1 MQIHKAV
8 RCFCFMALAL
18 LIVGLHSVS
27 AQTAQSKT
35 GTLRGQVAD
44 PSGAVIP
51 NAMVKAI
58 SAAGQTTTAT
68 SKAAGVYA
76 IRGLTAGTY
85 SVTVTAPGFASFHAQ
100 NVVVARGRSTLL
112 NIALSIQVEQQ
123 QVTVSDESQTVS
135 TSPGGNANEIVIQG
149 KDLDALSDDPDELLN
164 ELQALAG
171 PSAGPNGGEIY
182 IDGFTGGQLPPKSS
196 IREIRINQNP
206 FSAQF
211 DRLGYG
217 RIEIFTKPGTDKLH
231 GQLGSRGNDSA
242 FNSRNPLLIGPE
254 PAYHSY
260 DVDGNIGGHLSKDAS
275 YFFSAFARN
284 HQSVQVVDAA
294 DPSSITTL
302 NPDGTLLN
310 EPFNNP
316 SSRIDASPR
325 IDLQLGRANTLTLR
339 YDFFRLAD
347 TNQGVGETS
356 LPLQAY
362 NTHNLEHEFQ
372 LSDSLVL
379 SRNVVD
385 DIRFQYRRIRSQQVA
400 QNSSPTVTVQGA
412 FTDGGSNSGT
422 VEDSQDDFEL
432 QNYFATASGNHSW
445 NFGGRLRAYDDTN
458 FTNAGTNGA
467 YIFQSTAD
475 YLTRAPQKYTVTV
488 VKKYTARVML
498 LDAALFY
505 QDDWKVNSHFTFSYG
520 LRWESQNRISDKSDW
535 APRVSVAYALGHA
548 TRRQPSKTVL
558 RAGYGW
564 FYQRFTV
571 PNSFDSTAGTPYITT
586 AIHQNGVNQV
596 GYTVTDPAGYQ
607 ETSPGIAIKPPNP
620 TSNESAL
627 TQYSIARGFHAAND
641 MQAAVG
647 IDRQVTKNITGNI
660 TYLYSRGVHQY
671 LSNNVGAAPFPTVA
685 LGTYPSEPL
694 PAASKNLMQYQSGGV
709 YRQNQIILTGTAH
722 YRRFSFFG
730 FYIYNNAKG
739 DTSGVTYVP
748 SVAQEPGFDYGRTSF
763 DIHNRINIIGNISA
777 PYGFQVSPFF
787 GYNSGTPYNITIGS
801 DLTGNNQFNAR
812 PTFADPARCGTSAQ
826 YVSTPYGCLDANPIG
841 TGEKIIP
848 YGFGTGPSNVGLN
861 LHISKIIGIGQRV
874 TGGPGSGPGGP
885 PPPPPG
891 GGPGGLG
898 PGGLSTRPAGPGKMD
913 ATVLRRYNLTFAVMF
928 TNVFN
933 HQNLGTPNGTLT
945 SPPSLRFKS
954 QSLATGP
961 FTPPEGGNRSIFLEA
976 HFNF

>member
-1 MQIHKAV
+1 MKIPTPI
-8 RCFCFMALAL
+8 RCFCFLVLAL
-18 LIVGLHSVS
+18 LIVGLSSLS
-27 AQTAQSKT
+27 AQTSQSKT

-44 PSGAVIP
+44 PSGAMVP
-51 NAMVKAI
+51 NATVSAI
-58 SAAGQTTTAT
+58 SVTRQTTTAI
-68 SKAAGVYA
+68 SNAAGVYTM
-76 IRGLTAGTY
+76 RGLTAGTY
-85 SVTVTAPGFASFHAQ
+85 NVTVTAPGFASFHAQ
-100 NVVVARGRSTLL
+100 NVIVAIDRSTQL
-112 NIALSIQVEQQ
+112 NVALSIQVEQQ

-135 TSPGGNANEIVIQG
+135 TSPNNNANAIIIQG

-196 IREIRINQNP
+196 IREIRINQNQ

-260 DVDGNIGGHLSKDAS
+260 DLDGNIGGPFSKNAS

-284 HQSVQVVDAA
+284 HQSVQVVDAV
-294 DPSSITTL
+294 DPSSITAS

-316 SSRIDASPR
+316 SSRIDDSPR

-372 LSDSLVL
+372 LSDSLVW

-400 QNSSPTVTVQGA
+400 QNASPTVTVQGA

-422 VEDSQDDFEL
+422 VEDNQDDFEL
-432 QNYFATASGNHSW
+432 QNYFAAAKGNHSL
-445 NFGGRLRAYDDTN
+445 NFGGRLRAYDDSN

-475 YLTRAPQKYTVTV
+475 YLARAPQKYTVTV
-488 VKKYTARVML
+488 VKNYTARVML
-498 LDAALFY
+498 FDAALFY
-505 QDDWKVNSHFTFSYG
+505 QDDWKVNPRFTFSYG
-520 LRWESQNRISDKSDW
+520 LRWESQNRIRDKSDW
-535 APRVSVAYALGHA
+535 APRISFAYALGHG
-548 TRRQPSKTVL
+548 TRRQPTKTVL

-571 PNSFDSTAGTPYITT
+571 PNSFDSTAGTPYVIT

-596 GYTVTDPAGYQ
+596 GYTVTDPTGYQ

-627 TQYSIARGFHAAND
+627 TQYSIAKGFHAAND
-641 MQAAVG
+641 MQAAMG
-647 IDRQVTKNITGNI
+647 IDRQVAKNITGNI

-671 LSNNVGAAPFPTVA
+671 L
-685 LGTYPSEPL
+685 
-694 PAASKNLMQYQSGGV
+694 
-709 YRQNQIILTGTAH
+709 
-722 YRRFSFFG
+722 
-730 FYIYNNAKG
+730 AKG
-739 DTSGVTYVP
+739 
-748 SVAQEPGFDYGRTSF
+748 
-763 DIHNRINIIGNISA
+763 I
-777 PYGFQVSPFF
+777 
-787 GYNSGTPYNITIGS
+787 
-801 DLTGNNQFNAR
+801 
-812 PTFADPARCGTSAQ
+812 
-826 YVSTPYGCLDANPIG
+826 
-841 TGEKIIP
+841 
-848 YGFGTGPSNVGLN
+848 
-861 LHISKIIGIGQRV
+861 
-874 TGGPGSGPGGP
+874 
-885 PPPPPG
+885 
-891 GGPGGLG
+891 
-898 PGGLSTRPAGPGKMD
+898 
-913 ATVLRRYNLTFAVMF
+913 
-928 TNVFN
+928 
-933 HQNLGTPNGTLT
+933 
-945 SPPSLRFKS
+945 
-954 QSLATGP
+954 
-961 FTPPEGGNRSIFLEA
+961 
-976 HFNF
+976 

>member
-1 MQIHKAV
+1 MRSHYAV
-8 RCFCFMALAL
+8 LRSCYLAL
-18 LIVGLHSVS
+18 IFSIVGLCSLS
-27 AQTAQSKT
+27 AQSNTAT
-35 GTLRGQVAD
+35 IRGRIVD
-44 PSGAVIP
+44 PSSAVIP
-51 NAMVKAI
+51 NAIVSAT
-58 SAAGQTTTAT
+58 SAAGHTTTAT
-68 SKAAGVYA
+68 SNAAGAYVV
-76 IRGLTAGTY
+76 RQLTPGLY
-85 SVTVTAPGFASFHAQ
+85 NVKITAPGFAPFQ
-100 NVVVARGRSTLL
+100 ARHIAVLAGQAKHL
-112 NIALSIQVEQQ
+112 NAALAVQVEQQ
-123 QVTVSDESQTVS
+123 EVTVNAESRTVS
-135 TSPGGNANEIVIQG
+135 ISPDSNANAIVIKG
-149 KDLDALSDDPDELLN
+149 KDLDALSDDPDELLS

-231 GQLGSRGNDSA
+231 GQVGSRGNDSA
-242 FNSRNPLLIGPE
+242 FNSRNPLLTVPE
-254 PAYHSY
+254 PSYHSY
-260 DVDGNIGGHLSKDAS
+260 DVDGNVGGPLSKDAS

-284 HQSVQVVDAA
+284 HQSVQVVVAA
-294 DPSSITTL
+294 DPSSITAS
-302 NPDGTLLN
+302 NPNGTLLN

-385 DIRFQYRRIRSQQVA
+385 DIRFQYRRIRSQQIA

-412 FTDGGSNSGT
+412 FTDGGSSSGT
-422 VEDSQDDFEL
+422 VEDNQDDFEL
-432 QNYFATASGNHSW
+432 QNYFAAAKGNHSL

-475 YLTRAPQKYTVTV
+475 YLARAPQKYTVTV
-488 VKKYTARVML
+488 VKKYTARVLL

-505 QDDWKVNSHFTFSYG
+505 QDDWKVNPRFTFSYG
-520 LRWESQNRISDKSDW
+520 LRWESQNRIDDKSDW
-535 APRVSVAYALGHA
+535 APRVSFAYALGHG
-548 TRRQPSKTVL
+548 TRRQPAKTVL

-620 TSNESAL
+620 TSSESAL
-627 TQYSIARGFHAAND
+627 TQYSIANGFHAAND

-647 IDRQVTKNITGNI
+647 IDRQVAKNITGNI

-671 LSNNVGAAPFPTVA
+671 LTNNIGAAPFPTVA

-722 YRRFSFFG
+722 YRRFSLFG

-748 SVAQEPGFDYGRTSF
+748 SVAQDPGFDYGRTSF

-787 GYNSGTPYNITIGS
+787 GYSSGTPYNITIGS

-812 PTFADPARCGTSAQ
+812 PTFADPARCGTAAQ

-861 LHISKIIGIGQRV
+861 LHISKVIGIGPRA
-874 TGGPGSGPGGP
+874 TGEPGGEPGGP

-891 GGPGGLG
+891 GSPGGLG
-898 PGGLSTRPAGPGKMD
+898 PGGLSSGPAGPGKMD
-913 ATVLRRYNLTFAVMF
+913 ATVFRRYNLTFAVMF
-928 TNVFN
+928 TNIFN
-933 HQNLGTPNGTLT
+933 NQNLGTPNGTLI

>member
-1 MQIHKAV
+1 MRSYYAV
-8 RCFCFMALAL
+8 LRSCYLAL
-18 LIVGLHSVS
+18 MLLLVGLLSLS
-27 AQTAQSKT
+27 AQTVEVNT
-35 GTLRGQVAD
+35 GTIRGRVVD

-51 NAMVKAI
+51 NATVSATSAAGNSTTATSNAAGAYIVRGLMPGAYSVTAAAPGFAPFRAQTVAV
-58 SAAGQTTTAT
+58 AAGQT
-68 SKAAGVYA
+68 KQ
-76 IRGLTAGTY
+76 LN
-85 SVTVTAPGFASFHAQ
+85 FALA
-100 NVVVARGRSTLL
+100 
-112 NIALSIQVEQQ
+112 IQVEEQE
-123 QVTVSDESQTVS
+123 VTVNDESWSVS
-135 TSPGGNANEIVIQG
+135 ISPDSNANAIVIQG

-171 PSAGPNGGEIY
+171 PSAGPNGGELY

-217 RIEIFTKPGTDKLH
+217 RIEIFTKPGTDRLH
-231 GQLGSRGNDSA
+231 GQFGSRGNDSV
-242 FNSRNPLLIGPE
+242 FNSRNPLLTGPE
-254 PAYHSY
+254 PGYSSY
-260 DVDGNIGGHLSKDAS
+260 DLDGNVGGPVSKNAS

-294 DPSSITTL
+294 DPSSITAS
-302 NPDGTLLN
+302 NPNGTLLN
-310 EPFNNP
+310 EPVNNP

-339 YDFFRLAD
+339 YDFFRVENS
-347 TNQGVGETS
+347 NQGVGGTS
-356 LPLQAY
+356 LPSQVY
-362 NTHNLEHEFQ
+362 NSHNLEHEFQ

-379 SRNVVD
+379 SRNVFD

-400 QNSSPTVTVQGA
+400 QNTSPTVTVQGA

-422 VEDSQDDFEL
+422 VDDSQDDFEL
-432 QNYFATASGNHSW
+432 QNYFAAAKGSHSL
-445 NFGGRLRAYDDTN
+445 NFGGRLRAYDDSN

-467 YIFQSTAD
+467 YIFQSTAE
-475 YLTRAPQKYTVTV
+475 YLARTPQKYTVNV
-488 VKKYTARVML
+488 VKSYTARVTL
-498 LDAALFY
+498 FDAALFY
-505 QDDWKVNSHFTFSYG
+505 QDDWKVNPRFTFSYG

-535 APRVSVAYALGHA
+535 APRVSFAYALGHA
-548 TRRQPSKTVL
+548 NRRQPTKTVL

-571 PNSFDSTAGTPYITT
+571 PNGFASTAGTPYITT
-586 AIHQNGVNQV
+586 AIHQNGVNQI
-596 GYTVTDPAGYQ
+596 GYTVTDPTGYV

-620 TSNESAL
+620 TSSQSAL
-627 TQYSIARGFHAAND
+627 TQYSVANDFHAAND

-647 IDRQVTKNITGNI
+647 IDRQIAKRITGNI

-671 LSNNVGAAPFPTVA
+671 LTNNIGAAPFPTTA
-685 LGTYPSEPL
+685 LGTYPSEL
-694 PAASKNLMQYQSGGV
+694 IPAASENLMQYQSGGV
-709 YRQNQIILTGTAH
+709 YRENQVILTGSAH
-722 YRRFSFFG
+722 YNRFSVFG
-730 FYIYNNAKG
+730 FYIYSNAKG

-748 SVAQEPGFDYGRTSF
+748 SIAQDPGFDYGRTSF

-777 PYGFQVSPFF
+777 PYGFQLSPFF

-812 PTFADPARCGTSAQ
+812 PTFTGPANCGASAR
-826 YVSTPYGCLDANPIG
+826 YVSTPYGCLDANPVG
-841 TGEKIIP
+841 TNEKIIP
-848 YGFGTGPSNVGLN
+848 YGLGTGPSGVGLN
-861 LHISKIIGIGQRV
+861 LHISKVIGIGPRV
-874 TGGPGSGPGGP
+874 TSGPGGEPGGP

-898 PGGLSTRPAGPGKMD
+898 PGGLSSGPAGPGKMD
-913 ATVLRRYNLTFAVMF
+913 ATVPRRYSLTLAVMF
-928 TNVFN
+928 TNLFN

-954 QSLATGP
+954 QSLAAGP
-961 FTPPEGGNRSIFLEA
+961 FAPPEGGNRSIFLEA

>member
-1 MQIHKAV
+1 MQIHQAV
-8 RCFCFMALAL
+8 RCFCFLILAL
-18 LIVGLHSVS
+18 LIVGLHSVP
-27 AQTAQSKT
+27 AQTGRRNP

-51 NAMVKAI
+51 NAIVKVI
-58 SAAGQTTTAT
+58 STTGQTTTAT
-68 SKAAGVYA
+68 SNATGTYA
-76 IRGLTAGTY
+76 MRGLATGIY
-85 SVTVTAPGFASFHAQ
+85 SVTVTAPGFAPFQAQ
-100 NVVVARGRSTLL
+100 NVVVVRGQSTEL
-112 NIALSIQVEQQ
+112 NFALSIQVEQQ
-123 QVTVSDESQTVS
+123 QVTVSDESQAVS
-135 TSPGGNANEIVIQG
+135 TSPSRNANAIVIQG

-182 IDGFTGGQLPPKSS
+182 IDDFTGGQLPPKSS

-231 GQLGSRGNDSA
+231 GQIGSRGNDSA

-260 DVDGNIGGHLSKDAS
+260 DVDGNVGGPLSTNAS
-275 YFFSAFARN
+275 YLFSAFARN

-294 DPSSITTL
+294 DPSSITPS

-325 IDLQLGRANTLTLR
+325 IDLQLGRTNTLILR
-339 YDFFRLAD
+339 YDFFRVVD

-362 NTHNLEHEFQ
+362 NTHNLEHKFQ

-400 QNSSPTVTVQGA
+400 QNTSPTVTVQGA
-412 FTDGGSNSGT
+412 FTDGGSNSGA
-422 VEDSQDDFEL
+422 VDDSQDDFEL
-432 QNYFATASGNHSW
+432 QNSFAAAKGNHSL

-458 FTNAGTNGA
+458 FTNAETNGS

-475 YLTRAPQKYTVTV
+475 YLARAPQKYAVTV
-488 VKKYTARVML
+488 VKKYTARVMV

-505 QDDWKVNSHFTFSYG
+505 QDDWKVNPRFTFSYG

-535 APRVSVAYALGHA
+535 APRISFAYALGHA
-548 TRRQPSKTVL
+548 TRRKPAKTVL

-620 TSNESAL
+620 TSSESAL
-627 TQYSIARGFHAAND
+627 TQYSIARDFHVAND

-647 IDRQVTKNITGNI
+647 IDRQVAKNITGNI

-671 LSNNVGAAPFPTVA
+671 LTNNIGAPPFSTVT
-685 LGTYPSEPL
+685 LNTYPSQPL

-709 YRQNQIILTGTAH
+709 YRQHQIILTGTAR
-722 YRRFSFFG
+722 YRRFSLFG

-739 DTSGVTYVP
+739 DTSGVAYVP
-748 SVAQEPGFDYGRTSF
+748 SVAQDPGFDDGRTGF

-812 PTFADPARCGTSAQ
+812 PTMANPARCGTSAQ
-826 YVSTPYGCLDANPIG
+826 YVSTPYGCLDAKPIG
-841 TGEKIIP
+841 TSEKIIP

-861 LHISKIIGIGQRV
+861 LHISKIIGIGPRV
-874 TGGPGSGPGGP
+874 TGEPGGEPGGP

-891 GGPGGLG
+891 GDPGGLG
-898 PGGLSTRPAGPGKMD
+898 PGGLSSGPAGPGKMD
-913 ATVLRRYNLTFAVMF
+913 TTVSRRYGLTFAAMF